1 MVRTRSVYLWIAS
14 LLIVGALIYAILVV
28 GDHITA
34 SYLKR
39 MYDGFKYSDVEAI
52 IAERREK
59 EDLPQ
64 RARAIAEGYH
74 SVMMPAQIEA
84 SEPLK
89 ALAEQ
94 LGAAPLAPHPK
105 TPLYL
110 CNEGYG
116 LVKYTSDRF
125 GFRNPDSAWD
135 TQVDVVLIGDS
146 FVQGECVAE
155 EDTMSG
161 ILRDRLNVLS
171 LGTASN
177 HPVHYAALLKII
189 IPVIKPGWAV
199 LVFYSNDLSEG
210 TKGSLYY
217 DLYFNQQPVYFD
229 RPNGKLQLS
238 KPISAFYERTFSF
251 FKGRSRNDRKEVEAK
266 KRKAALEHFKLLNL
280 IILAKQVYAASPFG
294 KHLPFSSQL
303 AIDTLRETCKRYTCE
318 PIVVYLPNSPYWRP
332 DPRGANYARALCAYA
347 SERKIRCRDLS
358 SALAP
363 LGRDAYAKKGPH
375 FSPTGYKVVAD
386 QIEQLLKN

>member
-135 TQVDVVLIGDS
+135 TQVDVVLIGEL
-146 FVQGECVAE
+146 VR
-155 EDTMSG
+155 SG
-161 ILRDRLNVLS
+161 RMRRRRRHDVGNPAGSAKCFKPRYRKQPPRS
-171 LGTASN
+171 LCRFAQDYNTSN
-177 HPVHYAALLKII
+177 
-189 IPVIKPGWAV
+189 
-199 LVFYSNDLSEG
+199 
-210 TKGSLYY
+210 
-217 DLYFNQQPVYFD
+217 
-229 RPNGKLQLS
+229 
-238 KPISAFYERTFSF
+238 
-251 FKGRSRNDRKEVEAK
+251 
-266 KRKAALEHFKLLNL
+266 
-280 IILAKQVYAASPFG
+280 
-294 KHLPFSSQL
+294 
-303 AIDTLRETCKRYTCE
+303 
-318 PIVVYLPNSPYWRP
+318 
-332 DPRGANYARALCAYA
+332 
-347 SERKIRCRDLS
+347 
-358 SALAP
+358 
-363 LGRDAYAKKGPH
+363 
-375 FSPTGYKVVAD
+375 
-386 QIEQLLKN
+386 